1 MVYAHDDPARDNCLE
16 PENETVHLGRC
27 HLQLRKGRGDGSRS
41 GAGTGEYK
49 DLMQRIAGNGTFR
62 TALAYELLKHPRR
75 CLTAMQS
82 FSDTIAQVIRAMMA
96 NKLRT
101 FLTMFG
107 IAWGVGS
114 LLVLVGLG
122 EGFRSGQHR
131 QLATFGNDLV
141 MMWNGTIP
149 ALANQHTGMRP
160 YQLTP
165 GDEDAMRALPQLRAV
180 TGILGR
186 NDLYEVSA
194 FANTSGQ
201 VLGVEPNY
209 SQVRFMPVAEGRF
222 ITQDDLT
229 ERRRVAV
236 LGSKSGSLLFPGRPF
251 IGESIT
257 INDVAF
263 TIVGRVES
271 ISRGN
276 NDSDNQKVYIPLTI
290 MQQQFAM
297 KGDNVA
303 QDALSSIQYQPAKK
317 GDSAAAVAA
326 VHRVIAQR
334 HGFDPSLK
342 DAFEEWDTIQEEKM
356 IGAIFNAMDVFLG
369 GVGIVTLGLG
379 AVGIINIMLVSVTER
394 TRDIGVMKA
403 VGATKSS
410 ILAQFFWEGLL
421 LTGISGLVGI
431 AVSAGFMGLLQI
443 TLTGKMPGWDPP
455 RLVPWSAALA
465 LGSLML
471 CGVAAGLYPASKA
484 AQMDPIE
491 ALRKE

>member
-1 MVYAHDDPARDNCLE
+1 
-16 PENETVHLGRC
+16 
-27 HLQLRKGRGDGSRS
+27 
-41 GAGTGEYK
+41 
-49 DLMQRIAGNGTFR
+49 MQT
-62 TALAYELLKHPRR
+62 
-75 CLTAMQS
+75 
-82 FSDTIAQVIRAMMA
+82 FSDTLGQVFRAMMA

-131 QLATFGNDLV
+131 QLSTLGNDLV

-165 GDEDAMRALPQLRAV
+165 GDEDAMRGLPELRAV
-180 TGILGR
+180 TAFLSRG
-186 NDLYEVSA
+186 DLYQVSA
-194 FANTSGQ
+194 YANTSGQ

-209 SQVRFMPVAEGRF
+209 AEVRFVPVAEGRF
-222 ITQDDLT
+222 VNADDVA

-236 LGSKSGSLLFPGRPF
+236 LGSKTATLLFPGRPML
-251 IGESIT
+251 GETIT
-257 INDVAF
+257 INDVSF
-263 TIVGRVES
+263 TVIGRVDS

-276 NDSDNQKVYIPLTI
+276 NDSDNQKLYIPLSI
-290 MQQQFAM
+290 MQEQFAM

-303 QDALSSIQYQPAKK
+303 KDALSSIQYQPTTK
-317 GDSAAAVAA
+317 GEATAAVAA
-326 VHRVIAQR
+326 VHQVIGQR
-334 HGFDPSLK
+334 HGFDPALK
-342 DAFEEWDTIQEEKM
+342 DAFQEWNTIQQEKM
-356 IGAIFNAMDVFLG
+356 IGAIFTAMDLFLG

-394 TRDIGVMKA
+394 TREIGLMKA
-403 VGATKSS
+403 VGATKNS

-421 LTGISGLVGI
+421 LTGISGVVGI
-431 AVSAGFMGLLQI
+431 VVSAGFMALLQAV
-443 TLTGKMPGWDPP
+443 LTGKIPGFDPP

-465 LGSLML
+465 MGSLVV
-471 CGVAAGLYPASKA
+471 CGVVAGLYPASKA
-484 AQMDPIE
+484 AQLDPIE
-491 ALRKE
+491 ALRRE